1 MHKTN
6 GNFKESYDN
15 AYSLFE
21 SRVWKHFDDNLF
33 ITDYSKSR
41 AKKLHNKSQR
51 QVENWKQIID
61 IM

>member
-41 AKKLHNKSQR
+41 AKKLY
-51 QVENWKQIID
+51 
-61 IM
+61 